1 MKKCVLKG
9 EFEKGFRIYYYQPLN
24 SNDPQ
29 LNQEYV
35 KIYVNEEK
43 QEPLMIC
50 HKSKIID
57 VPQDVELEEH
67 YGQLYPNI
75 QFVRNHQEEYDN
87 LGD

>member
-1 MKKCVLKG
+1 MRK
-9 EFEKGFRIYYYQPLN
+9 
-24 SNDPQ
+24 
-29 LNQEYV
+29 
-35 KIYVNEEK
+35 K